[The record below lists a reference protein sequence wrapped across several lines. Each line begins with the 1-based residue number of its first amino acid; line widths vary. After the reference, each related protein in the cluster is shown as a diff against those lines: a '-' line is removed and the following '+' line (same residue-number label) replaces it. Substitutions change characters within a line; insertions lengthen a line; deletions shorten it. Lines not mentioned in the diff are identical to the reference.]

1 MSRKIFYLSSE
12 VDPFSNTYSL
22 SEFSRKLC
30 SKLHDIP
37 DFDIRLNQPKY
48 GYISER
54 KYILREVIR
63 LKDMLIDFKD
73 SQDSVNLKSAFIP
86 NSRVQIYFT
95 ESEKYFKPSC
105 ELLYKSKNGRQYKNN
120 DFKFAFFS
128 KVALETIKRLFWQPD
143 IIVCNDWQIAHLPRL
158 LKEVYSS
165 DEYYKNIKTVF
176 ILHSINENKTVS
188 KDSYEYIGVNPS
200 FSKIDNIEQAI
211 KFSDYLIVVDDDK
224 KTMQKKFNK
233 SKNLLSVSRKTKT
246 MFLPISDST
255 PFSQISKKVE
265 TLLRKI

>member
-1 MSRKIFYLSSE
+1 MSKKIFYLCSE
-12 VDPFSNTYSL
+12 VDPFSNTYLL

-30 SKLHDIP
+30 TKLHDIP

-63 LKDMLIDFKD
+63 LKDMLIDFAD
-73 SQDSVNLKSAFIP
+73 GEDSVNLKSAFIP
-86 NSRVQIYFT
+86 NTRVQIYFT
-95 ESEKYFKPSC
+95 ESEKYFKSSS
-105 ELLYKSKNGRQYKNN
+105 ELLYKSKNGRACKDN
-120 DFKFAFFS
+120 DFRFAFFS

-143 IIVCNDWQIAHLPRL
+143 IMVCNDWQTAYIPIL
-158 LKEVYSS
+158 LKNFYKN

-176 ILHSINENKTVS
+176 VLHSINDYKLVS
-188 KDSYEYIGVNPS
+188 DKSYEYLNLTPPNS
-200 FSKIDNIEQAI
+200 QIDNIEQAI
-211 KFSDYLIVVDDDK
+211 KSSDYLVVVDDDK

-233 SKNLLSVSRKTKT
+233 TKNLVSVSKKTKT
-246 MFLPISDST
+246 MFLEVSDAT
-255 PFSQISKKVE
+255 PFSGISKKIE